1 MRWLR
6 LQRVLTLTHVPQAP
20 VRRGGGRGDFRAVC
34 HVSSSRTA
42 RLCLHEQGARSALHH
57 ARKSCVF
64 VPLMHMLTVPK
75 SPNKVEN
82 AEGLKARMLVSGK
95 QKGCGQCLWA
105 NEFEIGI

>member
-1 MRWLR
+1 
-6 LQRVLTLTHVPQAP
+6 
-20 VRRGGGRGDFRAVC
+20 
-34 HVSSSRTA
+34 
-42 RLCLHEQGARSALHH
+42 
-57 ARKSCVF
+57 VF